1 MADICR
7 RSLQLASIATMW
19 LITACSA
26 DAHGGPSL
34 LNAGDRGP
42 AVLAF
47 YGDTAAVELPA
58 ATRVGQPTTLRFTSF
73 AGGCIRQDS
82 TEANVAG
89 LAAEVR
95 PYRRDPRRL
104 APELVC
110 TADLRMDNN
119 VVELR
124 FTKPGRARVRIV
136 GLAQPGDH
144 RFVIVRDLE
153 VTP

>member
-7 RSLQLASIATMW
+7 RSFRVASMATMW

-26 DAHGGPSL
+26 DGAGGPSL
-34 LNAGDRGP
+34 YDARERGP

-47 YGDTAAVELPA
+47 YGDTAAVELAA

-73 AGGCIRQDS
+73 AGGCIRKDS
-82 TEANVAG
+82 TEADVAG

-104 APELVC
+104 APNLVC
-110 TADLRMDNN
+110 TADLRMDKN
-119 VVELR
+119 VVDLR
-124 FTKPGRARVRIV
+124 FAKAGRARVRIV

-144 RFVIVRDLE
+144 RFVLERDLE